1 MKYTLV
7 TGGLGFIGSHTVV
20 QLLENNYNVII
31 VDNLSNST
39 IKVLDNIKKIC
50 NKENL
55 LFFELDLINLKDIE
69 QIFINYDIENIIH
82 FASFK
87 SVSESIEKPLK
98 YYNNNI
104 ISTLNLLE
112 LCSKYNTKNF
122 IFSSSATV
130 YGTEKSPQSETS
142 IVGSG
147 IINPYGRTKYMIE
160 TILQDYHKSNNL
172 TKIIILRYY
181 NPVGAHLSGL
191 IGESPNGIPNNLMPY
206 IVNVAL
212 KNNTNNNLDDIYLKL
227 KIFGNTYNTK
237 DGTCIRD
244 FIHVEDLA
252 NAHIKSIEYLNNNN
266 NIRFDIFNIGT
277 GNGTSVLELVN
288 TFKKVNNVNIP
299 YFMGEMRVGDV
310 DIVYCDTEKSN
321 KVLQWKAT
329 KTIEDMCKDSY
340 NYAIK
345 SLDYKK

>member
-160 TILQDYHKSNNL
+160 TILKDYHKSNNL

-266 NIRFDIFNIGT
+266 IRFDIFNIGT

-321 KVLQWKAT
+321 KVLKWKAT